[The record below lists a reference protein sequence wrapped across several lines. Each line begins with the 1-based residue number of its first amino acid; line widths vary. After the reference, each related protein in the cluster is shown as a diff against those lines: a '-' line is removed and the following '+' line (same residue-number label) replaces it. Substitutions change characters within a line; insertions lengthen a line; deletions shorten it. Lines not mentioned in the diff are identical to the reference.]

1 MLFTRNA
8 VRQTLIKVELK
19 IQKWYINIRRFDEE
33 RNKTP
38 EKTKEKAVD
47 REKIMW

>member
-1 MLFTRNA
+1 M
-8 VRQTLIKVELK
+8 VELEFET
-19 IQKWYINIRRFDEE
+19 WYINIRRFDEE
-33 RNKTP
+33 RKDTP